1 MSKRTITRRT
11 AVASAAA
18 GIAALPL
25 VAFSRSTALAYAFSG
40 PAADRSLGL
49 TAPLACTRATP
60 RKTEGPYY
68 SPQTPV
74 RANLREPDTSGQ
86 PLVLHGLV
94 LTPDCQP
101 VAGAVVDIWHSDENG
116 RYDNSGFRY
125 RGHQFTDSTGAFRF
139 ETIRPARYRRRT
151 SHIHV
156 KVQGAS
162 TRLLTSQ
169 LFFPDLPDKNARDGI
184 FHEDLLLSLSSN
196 PEGWLGR
203 FDFVLSPA

>member
-1 MSKRTITRRT
+1 M
-11 AVASAAA
+11 ASATA

-40 PAADRSLGL
+40 PAANRSLGL
-49 TAPLACTRATP
+49 TPPLACTRATP

-68 SPQTPV
+68 TQQTPA
-74 RANLREPDTSGQ
+74 RANLREPDTRGQ

-101 VAGAVVDIWHSDENG
+101 VAGTVVDIWHSDENG

-125 RGHQFTDSTGAFRF
+125 RGHQFTDSVGAFRF

-162 TRLLTSQ
+162 TAILIMIADRMLR
-169 LFFPDLPDKNARDGI
+169 K
-184 FHEDLLLSLSSN
+184 LSLPFLAPTRHKNRYCGSF
-196 PEGWLGR
+196 PLRVWLVPTTVR
-203 FDFVLSPA
+203 A